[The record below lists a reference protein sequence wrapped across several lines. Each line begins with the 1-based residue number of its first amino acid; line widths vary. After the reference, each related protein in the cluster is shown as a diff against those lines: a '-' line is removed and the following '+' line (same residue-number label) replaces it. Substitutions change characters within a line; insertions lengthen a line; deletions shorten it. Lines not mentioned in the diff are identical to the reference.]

1 MWSALRA
8 FRITDAIDIL
18 LVAAVLYRV
27 FVMFK
32 ETRAVQ
38 MLLGLGG
45 LMVVS
50 FAARRFDLFSTS
62 YLLEN
67 FWSFWVLALVV
78 LFQPE
83 LRRALARLGQS
94 RLFQGVT
101 VGVREQQGR
110 LIDDVVKAADALA
123 GKRIG
128 ALLVLERTTGLRNY
142 AELGVHLDALV
153 SSDLLESLFL
163 PYSPLHDGAVF
174 IRGDR
179 VAAAGCFLPLSRNTQ
194 LGRAM
199 GTRHGPLSARRGDR
213 CGRARRLRGEWP
225 DLAGVGGHM
234 ETLLDREA
242 APPTRGAVLAAA
254 RVRRA
259 AGRLVDAR
267 LDGFA
272 SDGLASLG
280 DEASRSSSH
289 LPSGSS

>member
-8 FRITDAIDIL
+8 FRVTDAIDIL
-18 LVAAVLYRV
+18 LVAVVFYRV

-45 LMVVS
+45 LMVAS
-50 FAARRFDLFSTS
+50 FLARRFDLFSTS
-62 YLLEN
+62 WLLEN
-67 FWSFWVLALVV
+67 FWSFWVLALIVV
-78 LFQPE
+78 FQPE

-101 VGVREQQGR
+101 MGVREQQGV

-123 GKRIG
+123 SKRIG
-128 ALLVLERTTGLRNY
+128 ALVVLERTTGLRNY

-194 LGRAM
+194 LGRTM
-199 GTRHGPLSARRGDR
+199 GTRHRAALGLAEETDAVVLVVSEES
-213 CGRARRLRGEWP
+213 GRIS
-225 DLAGVGGHM
+225 LAVDGHM

-242 APPTRGAVLAAA
+242 LRRRLGELFSLEPA
-254 RVRRA
+254 R
-259 AGRLVDAR
+259 
-267 LDGFA
+267 
-272 SDGLASLG
+272 
-280 DEASRSSSH
+280 DEAQAAWWMPARGW
-289 LPSGSS
+289 LRK

>member
-18 LVAAVLYRV
+18 LVAVVLYRV

-179 VAAAGCFLPLSRNTQ
+179 VAAAGCFLPRALREIRPAR
-194 LGRAM
+194 GRAIRAAL
-199 GTRHGPLSARRGDR
+199 GLAEGRRG
-213 CGRARRLRGEWP
+213 GARRLEESDGFRWRWAGTWNPARPRG
-225 DLAGVGGHM
+225 
-234 ETLLDREA
+234 A
-242 APPTRGAVLAAA
+242 APP
-254 RVRRA
+254 
-259 AGRLVDAR
+259 AGEL
-267 LDGFA
+267 F
-272 SDGLASLG
+272 SLG
-280 DEASRSSSH
+280 PRPTSR
-289 LPSGSS
+289 PSPGGCRWD

>member
-1 MWSALRA
+1 MWSAIRA
-8 FRITDAIDIL
+8 FRITDDIYIT
-18 LVAAVLYRV
+18 LVAFVLYRV

-45 LMVVS
+45 LMVAS

-123 GKRIG
+123 GNRIG
-128 ALLVLERTTGLRNY
+128 PLLVLRRTTGLRSY
-142 AELGVHLDALV
+142 VELGVPLDALV
-153 SSDLLESLFL
+153 SADLLESLFL

-174 IRGDR
+174 IRGGR
-179 VAAAGCFLPLSRNTQ
+179 VAAAGGLLPLSRNAQ
-194 LGRAM
+194 LGRAV
-199 GTRHGPLSARRGDR
+199 GTRHRAALGLSEETDAVVLVVSEESGRISLAVEGRMESPLDSGALR
-213 CGRARRLRGEWP
+213 RRLAECFS
-225 DLAGVGGHM
+225 L
-234 ETLLDREA
+234 EA
-242 APPTRGAVLAAA
+242 APPPADQPWWEPARGWL
-254 RVRRA
+254 RK
-259 AGRLVDAR
+259 
-267 LDGFA
+267 
-272 SDGLASLG
+272 
-280 DEASRSSSH
+280 
-289 LPSGSS
+289 